1 MLHAGITQ
9 MVAALSLTAT
19 SRGQPNVSHRVASSP
34 VGSGWQHREA
44 IQSFMQSLL
53 APAEEST
60 LGARPTET
68 SSSETLVFLIITS
81 DHCQAHSEAM
91 VYSVRE
97 MISVEL
103 IRCRHKRLVHV
114 RWWWWWLFSSIARI
128 LGECSAIHSPPA
140 LFLKKW
146 ISSRTLIP
154 PFRPGSVHSGSAT

>member
-1 MLHAGITQ
+1 

-81 DHCQAHSEAM
+81 DHCQANSEAM

-103 IRCRHKRLVHV
+103 IRCRHKTCLRPAVVVVAFFLDCEDSG
-114 RWWWWWLFSSIARI
+114 RMF
-128 LGECSAIHSPPA
+128 GHSFPA
-140 LFLKKW
+140 CAFFEK
-146 ISSRTLIP
+146 
-154 PFRPGSVHSGSAT
+154 VD